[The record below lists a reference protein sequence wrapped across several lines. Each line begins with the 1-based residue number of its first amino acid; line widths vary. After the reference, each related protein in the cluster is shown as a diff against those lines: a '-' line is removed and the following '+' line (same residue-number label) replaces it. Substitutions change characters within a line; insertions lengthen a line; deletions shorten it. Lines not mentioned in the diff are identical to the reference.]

1 MLLLVAE
8 TVAGAS
14 RVTPATTATTTTSF
28 KTRASPTGRDRTS
41 IYGVPLAALASAS
54 SVAARAGLRAAAL
67 RVRASMWRRGGA
79 GGPAPA
85 ERPPP
90 PPPPPGAGR

>member
-54 SVAARAGLRAAAL
+54 SVAARAGLRAASS
-67 RVRASMWRRGGA
+67 RHR
-79 GGPAPA
+79 
-85 ERPPP
+85 
-90 PPPPPGAGR
+90 